1 MVIQRALLFLPFF
14 LLVSCETTEPDKRH
28 YLSSYRGLETQ
39 TGPLGN
45 PSLVRSADPER
56 LKRYTKVII
65 EDVKV
70 IPTKNQDPK
79 LKYATRE
86 ESEQLAEQFED
97 ILEKELG
104 KSYEITKRRGYNTL
118 AVRAAL
124 TELRPSNPALFAV
137 NYMPYVGVA
146 ATAVQ
151 VLSEKKEA
159 LGAGSAS
166 IEAEVVDSRSRRQLY
181 AMVDQLKGG
190 KLQPGSLEKW
200 GQAQGAMRGWS
211 RKIHR
216 GIKANAPATSTTKK
230 PAAQKPATKKP
241 EKKKPAPASKKKDSE
256 TKTPFWKKAEA

>member
-1 MVIQRALLFLPFF
+1 MVIQRALLFLPLCF
-14 LLVSCETTEPDKRH
+14 LISCETTEPDKRH
-28 YLSSYRGLETQ
+28 YLSSYSGLETQ

-45 PSLVRSADPER
+45 KALVREGDPDR

-70 IPTKNQDPK
+70 IPTRNQDPK

-86 ESEQLAEQFED
+86 ESEKLAEQFED

-137 NYMPYVGVA
+137 NYMPYAGMA
-146 ATAVQ
+146 ATAIQ
-151 VLSEKKEA
+151 VLSENKQA
-159 LGAGSAS
+159 LGAGSTTV
-166 IEAEVVDSRSRRQLY
+166 EAEVVDSRSRRQLY

-190 KLQPGSLEKW
+190 KLQPGGLEKW
-200 GQAQGAMRGWS
+200 GQTQGAMRGWS

-216 GIKANAPATSTTKK
+216 GIQANVPKPTSAT
-230 PAAQKPATKKP
+230 AR
-241 EKKKPAPASKKKDSE
+241 KPAPTSKKKTSE
-256 TKTPFWKKAEA
+256 TKVPFWVKPEA